1 MGLAGLMFWAPD
13 LDDFTGGLC
22 NEGKYPM
29 MNTAINLLRDQ
40 TEWTTPAIP
49 TTTITTT
56 TTTETSTRPSVPYRK
71 RIVCYYTKYMK
82 NIFYFKKNGFF

>member
-29 MNTAINLLRDQ
+29 MNTAINLQLDHRFHI
-40 TEWTTPAIP
+40 E
-49 TTTITTT
+49 
-56 TTTETSTRPSVPYRK
+56 SVLFV
-71 RIVCYYTKYMK
+71 I
-82 NIFYFKKNGFF
+82 IQSI

>member
-1 MGLAGLMFWAPD
+1 MGLAGIMFWAPD

-22 NEGKYPM
+22 NEGKYPL
-29 MNTAINLLRDQ
+29 MNTAINLLRGQ

-56 TTTETSTRPSVPYRK
+56 TAISTRPSVPYRK
-71 RIVCYYTKYMK
+71 RVVCYYTKYMK
-82 NIFYFKKNGFF
+82 TIFLLLRKKDFF